1 MALATRQAI
10 GMRIRQLR
18 KVNGLSQTKLALM
31 VGVERSYLARV
42 EAGSR
47 NVSAL
52 MFLKKIADGF
62 GMSLSNFLRD
72 LNKSISFHRLGLIG
86 SHFALIDCRQGRMRR
101 VT

>member
-1 MALATRQAI
+1 MRRRERFLFCATAALRLLVSGCVA

-47 NVSAL
+47 NASIDVL
-52 MFLKKIADGF
+52 EKIADGF
-62 GMSLSNFLRD
+62 GMSLSEFF
-72 LNKSISFHRLGLIG
+72 SGI
-86 SHFALIDCRQGRMRR
+86 
-101 VT
+101 

>member
-1 MALATRQAI
+1 MTLAKRQAI

-47 NVSAL
+47 NASIDVL
-52 MFLKKIADGF
+52 EKIADGF
-62 GMSLSNFLRD
+62 GMSLSEFF
-72 LNKSISFHRLGLIG
+72 SGI
-86 SHFALIDCRQGRMRR
+86 
-101 VT
+101 